1 MSNNVSE
8 TPAPWHLWAIGVVA
22 LLWNALGAFDYLMTQ
37 TKNEAYM
44 AQFTA
49 EQLDFFYGLPAWV
62 VAAWAIAVW
71 GGVLGAVL
79 LLLRK
84 QIAVWVLLVSLVAMV
99 LTAFQNY
106 VLSNGLEVIGDAFA
120 LTFTAVIFVVA
131 LGLFIYARHMRA
143 RGVLS

>member
-49 EQLDFFYGLPAWV
+49 EQLDFFYGFPAWV

-131 LGLFIYARHMRA
+131 LGLFIYARHMRT